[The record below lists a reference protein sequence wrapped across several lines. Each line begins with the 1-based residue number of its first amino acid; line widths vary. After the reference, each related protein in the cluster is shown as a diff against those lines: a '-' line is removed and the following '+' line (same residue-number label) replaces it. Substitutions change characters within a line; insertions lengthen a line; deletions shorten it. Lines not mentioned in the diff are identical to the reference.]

1 MAVEKRGLDN
11 QQIQT
16 FLSLVENANDIQ
28 RDNMIIYLSEYS
40 QNLNKVDKLQKA
52 KNNLIF
58 GRF

>member
-16 FLSLVENANDIQ
+16 FLSLVDNANDIQ